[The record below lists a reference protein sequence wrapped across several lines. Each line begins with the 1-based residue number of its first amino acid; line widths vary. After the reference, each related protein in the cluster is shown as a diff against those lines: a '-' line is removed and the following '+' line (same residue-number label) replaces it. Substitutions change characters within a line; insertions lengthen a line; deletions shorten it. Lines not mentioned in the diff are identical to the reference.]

1 MPAWSKFKVGT
12 SALKGFNQDCQ
23 RFETVSHTSHVETA
37 LSILDRRAIRPYLVF
52 DESKLNDQRILVSW
66 LSPNHWG
73 VGFRYGNIRFNF
85 DFKTLIEDKQFYWV
99 ESVAY
104 KIPAC
109 RILVTDRDHHG
120 DLESYDPTSK
130 NGPWWHDTASD
141 QHYYNGTYCLE
152 FMFECAINLKNV
164 RTIDFVDHH
173 STFCSMHRT
182 SPDRCDELG
191 FSAAR
196 GGAMFI
202 ARAVASGFS
211 LKKLSPYLLQDS
223 GRPSSMLEFAF
234 DELRIQVS
242 RKVNFDG
249 DLKARSKEGAAVAQ
263 GICSAYSFHQI
274 ESARKLAALFR
285 TEEDCDSALAMVVGE
300 TVDLVDWGHLVGA

>member
-1 MPAWSKFKVGT
+1 
-12 SALKGFNQDCQ
+12 
-23 RFETVSHTSHVETA
+23 
-37 LSILDRRAIRPYLVF
+37 
-52 DESKLNDQRILVSW
+52 
-66 LSPNHWG
+66 
-73 VGFRYGNIRFNF
+73 
-85 DFKTLIEDKQFYWV
+85 
-99 ESVAY
+99 
-104 KIPAC
+104 
-109 RILVTDRDHHG
+109 
-120 DLESYDPTSK
+120 
-130 NGPWWHDTASD
+130 
-141 QHYYNGTYCLE
+141 
-152 FMFECAINLKNV
+152 
-164 RTIDFVDHH
+164 
-173 STFCSMHRT
+173 
-182 SPDRCDELG
+182 
-191 FSAAR
+191 
-196 GGAMFI
+196 MFI